1 LCKYS
6 APFQTF
12 SPQRFLTFLLLQS
25 GKLRYVHDKYPFN
38 YGAHPQTWENPTLK
52 HPDTNANGDNDP
64 LDAVDISSIQHK
76 TGEIIVVKV
85 LGTYAMID
93 EGETDW
99 KIVCIDVNDPLAA
112 HLNDIEDIDKHFP
125 GKTEQ
130 VFTFLRDYKIPDGK
144 PANVF
149 AFNGALQ
156 NRAFALKV
164 IEETNEQWHALVSGK
179 VPNQTERYKIATLST
194 GLNASS
200 TPYTVSQGEAEK
212 HVVDTFLKY
221 LRAKN

>member
-1 LCKYS
+1 M
-6 APFQTF
+6 
-12 SPQRFLTFLLLQS
+12 RF
-25 GKLRYVHDKYPFN
+25 VHDKYPFN
-38 YGAHPQTWENPTLK
+38 YGAHPQTWENPTIK

-76 TGEIIVVKV
+76 TGEVIVVKV

-99 KIVCIDVNDPLAA
+99 KIVGIDVNDPLAA
-112 HLNDIEDIDKHFP
+112 QLNDIDDIDKHFP
-125 GKTEQ
+125 GKTDQ

-149 AFNGALQ
+149 AYNGALQ

-164 IEETNEQWHALVSGK
+164 IEETHEQWHAIVSNK
-179 VPNQTERYKIATLST
+179 IPNKTERYTIATLST
-194 GLNASS
+194 TLNSSS
-200 TPYTVSQGEAEK
+200 TPYTVTAEEAER
-212 HVVDTFLKY
+212 HVVESFLKY

>member
-1 LCKYS
+1 M
-6 APFQTF
+6 
-12 SPQRFLTFLLLQS
+12 
-25 GKLRYVHDKYPFN
+25 
-38 YGAHPQTWENPTLK
+38 K

-76 TGEIIVVKV
+76 TGDVVVVKV

-99 KIVCIDVNDPLAA
+99 KIVCIDVADPLAEQL
-112 HLNDIEDIDKHFP
+112 HDIADIDKLFP
-125 GKTEQ
+125 GKTDQ

-149 AFNGALQ
+149 AYGGALQ

-164 IEETNEQWHALVSGK
+164 IEETHEQWSALISGK
-179 VPNQTERYKIATLST
+179 IPNQTERYKIATKST
-194 GLNASS
+194 SLAAGV
-200 TPYTVSQGEAEK
+200 TPYLIAQEEAEK
-212 HVVDTFLKY
+212 SIVETFLKY
-221 LRAKN
+221 VRAKN